1 MFQKFLEMKQE
12 KLFLM
17 KKYKIIQF
25 VNPYKNA
32 NTFVVEISQNEIV
45 IIDFGNYPID
55 EFLEW
60 IRQENKIIIG
70 LILTHEHADHCY
82 GVDKLMSSYNFKL
95 YCSEKCE
102 TNMRNPK
109 QNYSRYIDD
118 FETFGVKS
126 EAIIINEGQILDFNG
141 FKLKVIETP
150 GHSPGSI
157 CLLSD
162 DFIFTG
168 DTILNNVKSP
178 LSFPHSNK
186 NDYKNSINKINMLLY
201 NSLTIYPGHG
211 KPFTKQEVD
220 YEITTKVS

>member
-1 MFQKFLEMKQE
+1 MFQKFREMKQE
-12 KLFLM
+12 RLFLM

-32 NTFVVEISQNEIV
+32 NTFVVEIGQNEIV

-82 GVDKLMSSYNFKL
+82 GVDKLMNSYNFKL

-118 FETFGVKS
+118 FETFGVIS
-126 EAIIINEGQILDFNG
+126 EAIIVNEGQILDFNG
-141 FKLKVIETP
+141 FRLKVLETP

-162 DFIFTG
+162 DIIFTG

-186 NDYKNSINKINMLLY
+186 IDYSHSFKRILNTTEESIKFF
-201 NSLTIYPGHG
+201 PGHG
-211 KPFTKQEVD
+211 EPFIKKDIDWD
-220 YEITTKVS
+220 YLLES